1 MTGPKNSAWSVEPDG
16 GLATSYLVTD
26 KLQEGRGVSYTIG
39 QIGRWDTTALTAAGD
54 AIATRRATAEGLR
67 TSLADGRD
75 TLAEGW
81 SGVTANAVLDAAETE
96 KSHVTKL
103 VGGLEDLTDAL
114 TRAEAALQP
123 AVQSVRDRVRDAV
136 RAGLVVGQDSVGPGP
151 GRDDITQ
158 DTVNAHAETI
168 RMALDTVQSLDE
180 HYGREIDLVATRLHD
195 AIPPEVDRRPIPGGS
210 RNGWF
215 GAVDAVTGAA
225 GYGFP
230 IAADEL
236 DPETRGKHKLNPV
249 ADAPG
254 KAWAGV
260 LRGLGR
266 AAGPAGAAVTIY
278 DGVEGYARGE
288 TSATEASLETVS
300 ALAGGAT
307 SGAALGAMTGGA
319 VGPLGAILGA
329 GVGAAVGSYLGKK
342 GGSAVFDRY
351 FTP

>member
-1 MTGPKNSAWSVEPDG
+1 MPGAEPDG

-26 KLQEGRGVSYTIG
+26 KLQKGRGVSYTIG
-39 QIGRWDTTALTAAGD
+39 LISRWDTTALTAAGD

-75 TLAEGW
+75 TLSEGW
-81 SGVTANAVLDAAETE
+81 SGVAADAVLDAAETE

-195 AIPPEVDRRPIPGGS
+195 AIPPEVDRRPIPGPEHS
-210 RNGWF
+210 WF
-215 GAVDAVTGAA
+215 AAVDAVTGAA

-230 IAADEL
+230 ISADEL

-266 AAGPAGAAVTIY
+266 AAGPAGAAVTVY
-278 DGVEGYARGE
+278 DGVEGYATGE
-288 TSATEASLETVS
+288 TTAGEASMETAG
-300 ALAGGAT
+300 ALIGGTTSGMGLGAMAGGAI
-307 SGAALGAMTGGA
+307 
-319 VGPLGAILGA
+319 GPLGAILGA
-329 GVGAAVGSYLGKK
+329 GIGAAVGSYLGKK

>member
-1 MTGPKNSAWSVEPDG
+1 MPGPEISVPGAEPDG

-39 QIGRWDTTALTAAGD
+39 LISRWDTTALTTAGD
-54 AIATRRATAEGLR
+54 AIATRRATAQGLR

-75 TLAEGW
+75 TLSEGW
-81 SGVTANAVLDAAETE
+81 SGVAADAVLDAAETK

-114 TRAEAALQP
+114 ARAEAALQP
-123 AVQSVRDRVRDAV
+123 AVQSVRDRARDAV
-136 RAGLVVGQDSVGPGP
+136 SAGLVVGQDSIGPGP
-151 GRDDITQ
+151 DRDDITQ

-168 RMALDTVQSLDE
+168 RMALDTVRSLDE
-180 HYGREIDLVATRLHD
+180 HYGREIDLVATRIHD

-230 IAADEL
+230 ISADEL

-278 DGVEGYARGE
+278 DGVEGYATGE
-288 TSATEASLETVS
+288 TTAGEASMETAG
-300 ALAGGAT
+300 ALIGGTTSGMGLGAMAGGAI
-307 SGAALGAMTGGA
+307 
-319 VGPLGAILGA
+319 GPLGAILGA
-329 GVGAAVGSYLGKK
+329 GIGAAVGSYLGKK
-342 GGSAVFDRY
+342 GGSAAFDRY
-351 FTP
+351 FAR